1 MEEVSD
7 VDGGW
12 QFVRFTKCCTNQEA
26 VRTGKCRKQSL
37 SGFASVANQRLLGR
51 NLNAVHVSFWEGVK
65 SEGKFS
71 KVVQR
76 SPTVLGTKET
86 LAMGTASLLMGW
98 PSYQPMKTIRGD

>member
-1 MEEVSD
+1 MSD

-12 QFVRFTKCCTNQEA
+12 QFVRFTKCYTNREA

-37 SGFASVANQRLLGR
+37 SGFASVVNQRLQGR
-51 NLNAVHVSFWEGVK
+51 ILNAVHVSFWEGVK
-65 SEGKFS
+65 SEGKLS

-98 PSYQPMKTIRGD
+98 PTYQPMKTIRGD